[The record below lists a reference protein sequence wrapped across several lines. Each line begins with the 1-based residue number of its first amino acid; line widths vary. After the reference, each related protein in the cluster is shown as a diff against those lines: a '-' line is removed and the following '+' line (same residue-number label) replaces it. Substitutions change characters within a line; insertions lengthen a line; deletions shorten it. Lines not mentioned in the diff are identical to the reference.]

1 MAKAQY
7 IAFYITVCCIAFIIS
22 KIVISVLLYKRW
34 KRKHLIHEEDDGL
47 SGGKMVMFKSAKMQS
62 LKSGELWKKTM
73 KLSYKDIIGSGG
85 YGTVYRLMLNESTAF
100 AVKKLNRGTAERDR
114 GFERELEAMG
124 DIKHRNILTLHGYCT
139 TPHYNLLI
147 YELMPNGSLDT
158 FLHGRTAETRIL
170 DWPSRYNIALGAA
183 RGIAYLHHDCIPHI
197 IHRDIKPSNI
207 LLDQNMEAQVSDF
220 GLATLMGPD
229 KTHVSTL
236 VAGTFGYLAPEYF
249 DTGKATVK
257 GDVYS
262 FGVVLL
268 EILTG
273 RKPTDEE
280 FYEEGTKLV
289 TWTCLSSF
297 LYGSRTG
304 CLTGKRVP
312 RLLVPSNVGLKT
324 PDFTYID
331 ILPGCVDDETWN
343 LEQVKAVVE
352 QKREEYV
359 LDSSLK
365 CSPADEINKVFRIAF
380 MCLEPE
386 PSKRPAMVDIVKMLE
401 QAKSERAVEEHEY
414 LRID

>member
-147 YELMPNGSLDT
+147 YELMPHGSLDT

-236 VAGTFGYLAPEYF
+236 VAGTFGYLAPE
-249 DTGKATVK
+249 
-257 GDVYS
+257 
-262 FGVVLL
+262 
-268 EILTG
+268 
-273 RKPTDEE
+273 

-289 TWTCLSSF
+289 TW
-297 LYGSRTG
+297 
-304 CLTGKRVP
+304 
-312 RLLVPSNVGLKT
+312 
-324 PDFTYID
+324 
-331 ILPGCVDDETWN
+331 
-343 LEQVKAVVE
+343 VKAVVE

-365 CSPADEINKVFRIAF
+365 CSPADEINEVFRIAF

-386 PSKRPAMVDIVKMLE
+386 PSKRPAMADIVKMLE

>member
-62 LKSGELWKKTM
+62 LKSGELWKKTL

-147 YELMPNGSLDT
+147 YELMPNGGLDT
-158 FLHGRTAETRIL
+158 FLH
-170 DWPSRYNIALGAA
+170 
-183 RGIAYLHHDCIPHI
+183 
-197 IHRDIKPSNI
+197 
-207 LLDQNMEAQVSDF
+207 
-220 GLATLMGPD
+220 
-229 KTHVSTL
+229 
-236 VAGTFGYLAPEYF
+236 EYF

-289 TWTCLSSF
+289 TW
-297 LYGSRTG
+297 
-304 CLTGKRVP
+304 
-312 RLLVPSNVGLKT
+312 
-324 PDFTYID
+324 
-331 ILPGCVDDETWN
+331 
-343 LEQVKAVVE
+343 VKAVVE

-386 PSKRPAMVDIVKMLE
+386 PSKRPAMADIVKMLE

>member
-62 LKSGELWKKTM
+62 LKSGDLWKKTL

-170 DWPSRYNIALGAA
+170 DWPSRYNIAL
-183 RGIAYLHHDCIPHI
+183 
-197 IHRDIKPSNI
+197 
-207 LLDQNMEAQVSDF
+207 
-220 GLATLMGPD
+220 
-229 KTHVSTL
+229 
-236 VAGTFGYLAPEYF
+236 EYF

-289 TWTCLSSF
+289 TW
-297 LYGSRTG
+297 
-304 CLTGKRVP
+304 
-312 RLLVPSNVGLKT
+312 
-324 PDFTYID
+324 
-331 ILPGCVDDETWN
+331 
-343 LEQVKAVVE
+343 VKAVVE

-380 MCLEPE
+380 MCLESE
-386 PSKRPAMVDIVKMLE
+386 PSKRPAMADIVKMLE
-401 QAKSERAVEEHEY
+401 QAKSERAEEEHEY